1 MFLKSSRYYGLPTV
15 TTRDRAGR
23 EVAAVKLR
31 PLPATAGEAY
41 VVRGVITSYSIHY
54 TKLYECSPK
63 GIIGLVE
70 EQRHDPVAIILIHK
84 SSFPVD
90 DGSHLSQVGI
100 EKVEVLL
107 RGHPLGKGGIG
118 SNI

>member
-41 VVRGVITSYSIHY
+41 VVRGHD
-54 TKLYECSPK
+54 KLDVMADERYRDATRYWLTADANTELEANALVAPAGRAIKLPK
-63 GIIGLVE
+63 
-70 EQRHDPVAIILIHK
+70 R
-84 SSFPVD
+84 
-90 DGSHLSQVGI
+90 
-100 EKVEVLL
+100 
-107 RGHPLGKGGIG
+107 
-118 SNI
+118 